1 MLKKENAIQNILES
15 FKEYSDIIMQ
25 QLDLLETII
34 QTGDTEIDKQL
45 IAQMEKNE
53 NKLDKFEVKISDKII
68 NTIVLHHPMASELR
82 KIIACYRMVINM
94 ERIGDLIM
102 NIVKF
107 IQKIEDKKLYAE
119 LSDVIFNMLVSS
131 ENMVQKSLLSYLN
144 EDREYAIWTIKND
157 DVVDEMNKKLMKKS
171 INKSGFSDE
180 ARTTLMN
187 LINVKSIVYN
197 IERIA
202 DQATHIAEASIY
214 SLEGKDIR
222 HKDIEQ

>member
-1 MLKKENAIQNILES
+1 MLKKENAIQSILES
-15 FKEYSDIIMQ
+15 FKEYSDIVMQ
-25 QLDLLETII
+25 QLDMLETII
-34 QTGDTEIDKQL
+34 QAEKPGIDATL
-45 IAQMEKNE
+45 IETMEANE
-53 NKLDKFEVKISDKII
+53 AKLDKFEVKISDKII

-102 NIVKF
+102 NITKF
-107 IQKIEDKKLYAE
+107 IRKIEDTKIYAE
-119 LSDVIFNMLVSS
+119 LSDVIYNMLVSS
-131 ENMVQKSLLSYLN
+131 QNMVQKSLLSYLN
-144 EDREYAIWTIKND
+144 EDKEYAIWTIKND

-171 INKSGFSDE
+171 IKKSAFTE
-180 ARTTLMN
+180 EERTTLMN